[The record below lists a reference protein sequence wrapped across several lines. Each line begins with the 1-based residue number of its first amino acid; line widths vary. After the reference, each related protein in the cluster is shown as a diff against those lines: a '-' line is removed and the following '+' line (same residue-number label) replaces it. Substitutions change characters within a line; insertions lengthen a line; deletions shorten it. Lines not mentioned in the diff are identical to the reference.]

1 MSDSKRQS
9 LIMLGIALI
18 MVSALLFYISLSQPS
33 VAEEESV
40 IDTTVSAGDI
50 SSSAVASSYSA
61 TVAESSSDYV
71 TASTSAFSYAADN
84 AESETEAVATQS
96 QTTASSAAA
105 ATVGIINLNTCTA
118 SDLQAVPGIG
128 EVRAEA
134 IIQYREYLGSYT
146 SVEQIKNI
154 KGIGD
159 KIYEKA
165 SPYLTV

>member
-40 IDTTVSAGDI
+40 IDTTVSASDI

-71 TASTSAFSYAADN
+71 TASTLAFSYAADV
-84 AESETEAVATQS
+84 AESEAVTTED
-96 QTTASSAAA
+96 QTTTSSAAA
-105 ATVGIINLNTCTA
+105 ATVGVINLNTCTA

-128 EVRAEA
+128 EVRAEV